1 MTEISFAERIAQI
14 LMKLYRGEAIT
25 CAALVSEF
33 GVHERT
39 IYRDIGRLSGIVE
52 RIAGG
57 GGGGAYQLAEAYRV
71 ELQKNDLPRFACLT
85 GRAALL
91 PDVRPEALVKLLRS
105 ETKKSF
111 QIRSAN
117 VEARPP
123 HDPVFETLR
132 AAIAGQQK
140 CQLTY
145 KDKARTLCP
154 YRLIAQQGGYRRRPA
169 QILRPRAYQTATA

>member
-57 GGGGAYQLAEAYRV
+57 YQLAEAYS
-71 ELQKNDLPRFACLT
+71 LPRRTA
-85 GRAALL
+85 
-91 PDVRPEALVKLLRS
+91 
-105 ETKKSF
+105 KK
-111 QIRSAN
+111 
-117 VEARPP
+117 
-123 HDPVFETLR
+123 
-132 AAIAGQQK
+132 
-140 CQLTY
+140 
-145 KDKARTLCP
+145 
-154 YRLIAQQGGYRRRPA
+154 
-169 QILRPRAYQTATA
+169 

>member
-57 GGGGAYQLAEAYRV
+57 SQLAEAYS
-71 ELQKNDLPRFACLT
+71 LPRRTA
-85 GRAALL
+85 
-91 PDVRPEALVKLLRS
+91 
-105 ETKKSF
+105 KK
-111 QIRSAN
+111 
-117 VEARPP
+117 
-123 HDPVFETLR
+123 
-132 AAIAGQQK
+132 
-140 CQLTY
+140 
-145 KDKARTLCP
+145 
-154 YRLIAQQGGYRRRPA
+154 
-169 QILRPRAYQTATA
+169 